1 VRLGSAGWRFSGSR
15 EHGQREVP
23 VRDGFDR
30 RRGSVLTGTI
40 DGKDEQAFR
49 SELFHYRY
57 ETVAMLQKY
66 LAVSLDLGRLPSVL
80 GGEMFRSKVTS
91 YRISTF
97 EDLVIFVTDF
107 SACMDRLSGCAQK
120 FVALHVFQ
128 EYSKEEAA
136 LKMGCDVR
144 NARRIYCDAL
154 DEMSEILLRFRMI
167 DATDWIG
174 HRVAQ
179 EGWFEG
185 CPILRR
191 NMWSSARG
199 LPPKKGS
206 MAVGVNEKAKL
217 IRMPMKTG

>member
-1 VRLGSAGWRFSGSR
+1 MLMKDSSR
-15 EHGQREVP
+15 WQRS
-23 VRDGFDR
+23 
-30 RRGSVLTGTI
+30 SVLTGKV
-40 DGKDEQAFR
+40 DEKDEQAFR
-49 SELFHYRY
+49 SELFQYRY

-91 YRISTF
+91 YRISSF

-107 SACMDRLSGCAQK
+107 GACMNRLSECARR
-120 FVALHVFQ
+120 FIALHLFH

-136 LKMGCDVR
+136 SKMGYDVR

-167 DATDWIG
+167 DAMDWIG
-174 HRVAQ
+174 QQVGL

-185 CPILRR
+185 CPILQR
-191 NMWSSARG
+191 NGRSVERA
-199 LPPKKGS
+199 LPPRK
-206 MAVGVNEKAKL
+206 AVAKVGTAGMRQVL
-217 IRMPMKTG
+217 RMPGKTG